1 MDNTE
6 QTLYGIPLSDL
17 KGTEYEGGTYYQAPG
32 YCFYVPDD
40 VEDSTPAF
48 IYYPGSGGS
57 GNDAKYIREMIANNS
72 LQQIVVIPNASNQR
86 NADVNYYGL
95 INNIGES
102 NNANITNISTM
113 GFSAGGP
120 STYNQLLYNA
130 KTNPDGGP
138 YNTVFCDVVGFWPK
152 EEDLAAIAATGSTV
166 MFLEPS
172 WSNSTSSQ
180 SNKMAKAG
188 INVIVATATGN
199 HGAHVPL
206 NSEALQNGIID
217 YISGV
222 SNELANSDIY
232 TFNKYNA
239 ETGTW
244 EVITI
249 DQLAELYEFS
259 IFDTSDPLRYYEK
272 LSSIEPLESSN
283 SFLGDKINNLRTAIR
298 NTNFLSSN
306 IGVDYASTTNI
317 PGVESDIVQSF
328 FTSTSM
334 LLNLLEKDT
343 SKIIDIGNSI
353 EDMNAE
359 LEVQANELND
369 PNNIVVDNK
378 NNNQTTTDVYT
389 DTNTSTNNN
398 TNTNIVVPPVVDNTP
413 SNNGNNGTNNST
425 NNGTSAPV
433 VQPNN
438 GNNGGNSGVV
448 IDETNAVIA
457 TLVTSISKQVLD
469 LEEKV
474 EDKIDKD
481 IKYDNETTIN
491 KELIDK
497 FLKYDELY
505 SDDKMLVFDGEDG
518 KYKIVIHHE
527 EGKVVGLEYY
537 YDLGDKTTATK
548 ALELMKEDFSDLESV
563 KQEGQYVKLT
573 FKDDLYKD
581 LSLDGLKEVY
591 KDFDEIKK
599 PEVE

>member
-1 MDNTE
+1 MGEHMNNNE
-6 QTLYGIPLSDL
+6 QTLYGIPVSNL
-17 KGTEYEGGTYYQAPG
+17 KGTQYEGGTYYKANG
-32 YCFYVPDD
+32 YCFYVPND

-57 GNDAKYIREMIANNS
+57 NPDANKILSFIESNAP
-72 LQQIVVIPNASNQR
+72 QQIIVIPNESNQR
-86 NADVNYYGL
+86 NAAQNYYGL
-95 INNIGES
+95 IHNIGES
-102 NNANITNISTM
+102 NNANISNISTM

-138 YNTVFCDVVGFWPK
+138 YNVVFCDVVGFRPK

-180 SNKMAKAG
+180 SNAMAKAG
-188 INVIVATATGN
+188 INVVVVTASGD
-199 HGAHVPL
+199 HGGHVPL
-206 NSEALQNGIID
+206 NKEALENGIIN
-217 YISGV
+217 YITGV

-232 TFNKYNA
+232 TINKYNA

-249 DQLAELYEFS
+249 DQLAELYEFGM
-259 IFDTSDPLRYYEK
+259 FDTSDPFRYYEK
-272 LSSIEPLESSN
+272 LSTIDVLESSN
-283 SFLGDKINNLRTAIR
+283 SFLGDKINNLRVAIR

-306 IGVDYASTTNI
+306 IGVDYGSTTNI

-328 FTSTSM
+328 FTSSSM

-343 SKIIDIGNSI
+343 AKIIEIGNSI
-353 EDMNAE
+353 EDMNAN

-369 PNNIVVDNK
+369 PNNVVT
-378 NNNQTTTDVYT
+378 NNQTTQNNQTTDNVY
-389 DTNTSTNNN
+389 NNN
-398 TNTNIVVPPVVDNTP
+398 TVTNPVVNNNINNNNNSSNNNSSTVTTP
-413 SNNGNNGTNNST
+413 SIST
-425 NNGTSAPV
+425 P
-433 VQPNN
+433 
-438 GNNGGNSGVV
+438 GNSQVV
-448 IDETNAVIA
+448 VDSTNAVVA

-469 LEEKV
+469 LEKEVEEKL
-474 EDKIDKD
+474 DKD
-481 IKYDNETTIN
+481 IKYDNVTTID

-505 SDDKMLVFDGEDG
+505 TDDNMIVYDGEDG

-537 YDLGDKTTATK
+537 YDLGDKDTATK
-548 ALELMKEDFSDLESV
+548 AMELMKEDFTDLESI
-563 KQEGQYVKLT
+563 KQDGQYVKLT

-581 LSLDGLKEVY
+581 LKLDELKEVY
-591 KDFDEIKK
+591 SEFKELKK